1 MLVALVTH
9 ADARAYDRERGDLPR
24 DLTGLGWRHATWA
37 GEQLKAALT
46 KFGTAIKPTV
56 LLSSPALRCVQ
67 TGSEVAAVLGLRLN
81 PSTMHGTVKGKD
93 RNGGTVEPIHTEDT
107 LDPDRNGGRPIQI
120 DALRDVLRP
129 WADKG
134 TEALLLSG
142 HADLANAMNAV
153 RPLRKECLT
162 ADKAWFVL
170 GPAFAIFDFG
180 RTVDV
185 RAVAII
191 DWSARTA
198 LVSSSPEP

>member
-1 MLVALVTH
+1 MLVVLVTH
-9 ADARAYDRERGDLPR
+9 ADARAYDPERGDLPR
-24 DLTGLGWRHATWA
+24 GLTGLGWRHATWA
-37 GEQLKAALT
+37 GEQLNAGL
-46 KFGTAIKPTV
+46 GTALKPTV

-81 PSTMHGTVKGKD
+81 PSTMHGTVKGED
-93 RNGGTVEPIHTEDT
+93 RNKGTVEPIHTEDR

-129 WADKG
+129 WEDKG

-142 HADLANAMNAV
+142 HADLANALNAV
-153 RPLRKECLT
+153 RPLREECLT

-170 GPAFAIFDFG
+170 GPAFAVFDFG
-180 RTVDV
+180 RIVDV

-191 DWSARTA
+191 DWSARPA
-198 LVSSSPEP
+198 LV